1 VSAEDDARWMGE
13 ALALAGRA
21 LGSTWPNPAVGC
33 VIVRDGRV
41 VGRGATARGGRPHAE
56 TLALRDAGP
65 AAEGATAYVTLEPCA
80 HERSDGPCA
89 RALAR
94 AGVARVV
101 VALGDPD
108 PRVDGRGIDI
118 LREAGVAVEV
128 GCREAEA
135 RELAAGYLKR
145 VRTGLPWLSLKL
157 AWSLDGRIATAGGE
171 SKWITGEAARSEG
184 HRLRASHDAIMVGSG
199 TALADDPLLTCRV
212 PRLEDHQPVRV
223 VVDRRLRLPATSRLA
238 ATAREVPV
246 WVLAGAEA
254 DQRRAADLAERGV
267 EILRPTGDGAAAALA
282 ALGGRGITRVLA
294 EGGAGLAAALLRE
307 RLVDRLYLFE
317 APLLLG
323 AEGLA
328 GVGYLGVER
337 LAEAPRWRRA
347 AEVPLGDDRLTVLDA
362 AG

>member
-1 VSAEDDARWMGE
+1 M
-13 ALALAGRA
+13 
-21 LGSTWPNPAVGC
+21 
-33 VIVRDGRV
+33 
-41 VGRGATARGGRPHAE
+41 
-56 TLALRDAGP
+56 
-65 AAEGATAYVTLEPCA
+65 
-80 HERSDGPCA
+80 
-89 RALAR
+89 
-94 AGVARVV
+94 
-101 VALGDPD
+101 
-108 PRVDGRGIDI
+108 
-118 LREAGVAVEV
+118 
-128 GCREAEA
+128 
-135 RELAAGYLKR
+135 
-145 VRTGLPWLSLKL
+145 SLKL

-171 SKWITGEAARSEG
+171 SKWITGEAARAEG

-212 PRLEDHQPVRV
+212 PGLEDRQPVRV
-223 VVDRRLRLPATSRLA
+223 VVDRRLRLPPTSRLA

-328 GVGYLGVER
+328 GVGDLGVER
-337 LAEAPRWRRA
+337 LAEAPRWRRV

>member
-1 VSAEDDARWMGE
+1 M
-13 ALALAGRA
+13 
-21 LGSTWPNPAVGC
+21 
-33 VIVRDGRV
+33 
-41 VGRGATARGGRPHAE
+41 
-56 TLALRDAGP
+56 
-65 AAEGATAYVTLEPCA
+65 
-80 HERSDGPCA
+80 
-89 RALAR
+89 
-94 AGVARVV
+94 V

-118 LREAGVAVEV
+118 LRAAGVAVEV
-128 GCREAEA
+128 GCREGEA

-157 AWSLDGRIATAGGE
+157 AWSLDGRIATAGSE
-171 SKWITGEAARSEG
+171 SKWITGEAARAEG

-212 PRLEDHQPVRV
+212 PGLEDHQPVRV
-223 VVDRRLRLPATSRLA
+223 VVDRRLRLPPTSRLA
-238 ATAREVPV
+238 ATVREVPV
-246 WVLAGAEA
+246 WVLAGPEA

-267 EILRPTGDGAAAALA
+267 EICGPTGRP
-282 ALGGRGITRVLA
+282 GGL
-294 EGGAGLAAALLRE
+294 GGAGGARYHARAGGGWRRRRAALLRE

-328 GVGYLGVER
+328 GVGDLGVER
-337 LAEAPRWRRA
+337 LAEAPRWRRV